1 VTPGS
6 LRVAARRLDPQALR
20 AAWWAIGALT
30 HARRVLAR
38 RELEDIA
45 LAPPPRLSATAER
58 GVQAVLRRRSAT
70 CLERSLVLQRWQAA
84 HGQRRDVVIG
94 VNGTVAGFR
103 AHAWLDGEQ
112 LPPDAEFDELVRVR
126 P

>member
-20 AAWWAIGALT
+20 AAWWALRALT
-30 HARRVLAR
+30 HARRALAGGQLD
-38 RELEDIA
+38 EIA
-45 LAPPPRLSATAER
+45 LAPPPRLPATAER
-58 GVQAVLRRRSAT
+58 GVHAMLRRRSAT
-70 CLERSLVLQRWQAA
+70 CLERSLVVQRWHAA
-84 HGQRRDVVIG
+84 HGLRRDVVIG
-94 VNGTVAGFR
+94 VTGATTDFE

-112 LPPDAEFDELVRVR
+112 LPPDAGFDELVRVR

>member
-1 VTPGS
+1 M
-6 LRVAARRLDPQALR
+6 AARRLDPQALR
-20 AAWWAIGALT
+20 AAWWARGALS
-30 HARRVLAR
+30 HARRALAR
-38 RELEDIA
+38 GELDEIV
-45 LAPPPRLSATAER
+45 LAPPPRLPSAAER

-70 CLERSLVLQRWQAA
+70 CLERSLVLQRWHAA

-94 VNGTVAGFR
+94 VNGAPADFS

-112 LPPDAEFDELVRVR
+112 LPPDAQFDELVRVR

>member
-1 VTPGS
+1 
-6 LRVAARRLDPQALR
+6 VAARRLDPQALR
-20 AAWWAIGALT
+20 AAWWARGALS
-30 HARRVLAR
+30 HARGALGRG
-38 RELEDIA
+38 ELDEIV
-45 LAPPPRLSATAER
+45 LAPPPRLPSAAER

-70 CLERSLVLQRWQAA
+70 CLERSLVLQRWYAA

-94 VNGTVAGFR
+94 VNGAPADFS

-112 LPPDAEFDELVRVR
+112 LPPDTEFDELVRVR

>member
-1 VTPGS
+1 MIPGS
-6 LRVAARRLDPQALR
+6 FRVAARRLDPQALR
-20 AAWWAIGALT
+20 AAWWARGALS
-30 HARRVLAR
+30 HSRRALGR
-38 RELEDIA
+38 GELDEIV
-45 LAPPPRLSATAER
+45 LAPPPRLPSAAER

-70 CLERSLVLQRWQAA
+70 CLERSLVLQRWYAA

-94 VNGTVAGFR
+94 VNGAPADFS

-112 LPPDAEFDELVRVR
+112 LPPDTHFDELVRVR

>member
-1 VTPGS
+1 
-6 LRVAARRLDPQALR
+6 VAARRLDPQALR
-20 AAWWAIGALT
+20 SAWWATGALT
-30 HARRVLAR
+30 HARRALAR
-38 RELEDIA
+38 GELDGIV
-45 LAPPPRLSATAER
+45 LAPPPRLPSAAER

-70 CLERSLVLQRWQAA
+70 CLERSLVLQRWHAA

-94 VNGTVAGFR
+94 VNGALAGFR

-112 LPPDAEFDELVRVR
+112 LPPDAQFDELVRVR